1 MNNDKYQQLL
11 TKQNGAVTL
20 LITVLIMIA
29 MTIGSI
35 GMLSSTR
42 METNMTINDQN
53 NREALQ
59 AAQAGIDF
67 YMAHMASTL
76 VYDDDFV
83 DTLCDPD
90 NWNTQLDPSAAQLE
104 FLFNFNGPSNG
115 LLDFDQSTQ
124 AELCRSTP
132 HAIITTSEI
141 WVRGFSRDG
150 TSTRVLSSQIDLST
164 AWNHST
170 PSTRGTPGGGNEP
183 LAMCNGDLQMPS
195 DASDIGFCSGSGCTA
210 IPTTG
215 NQQGNE
221 NVSYDGTLVN
231 LSSTATFSQGSSRF
245 QGKISQSDDPITN
258 EQCFDQF
265 VGENISREEFMSLAT
280 KITPTQGQG
289 GTSSIPAG
297 QTQFFVDGDLRLNAG
312 SVIGTPTNPVILMV
326 RGDARV
332 NGHATVWGT
341 IYFLANEDGST
352 PQRTMNG
359 TFNVRG
365 RVVSETDLN
374 ISGNA
379 AIYSDTESQ
388 ATPIDYD
395 PSTSLDLE
403 SLQRS
408 ANVRIGSWREVFNSL
423 ALGQENND
431 EQDDD

>member
-1 MNNDKYQQLL
+1 MNYEVKQLL
-11 TKQNGAVTL
+11 LKRQNGAVTL
-20 LITVLIMIA
+20 LITVLIMLA

-76 VYDDDFV
+76 VYEDDFI
-83 DTLCDPD
+83 DRLCEPS
-90 NWNTQLDPSAAQLE
+90 NWNTQLESSTTALR
-104 FLFNFNGPSNG
+104 FLLNFNGPSG
-115 LLDFDQSTQ
+115 GSLDFDELTQS
-124 AELCRSTP
+124 EICRTSP

-195 DASDIGFCSGSGCTA
+195 NASDIGFCSGAGCTA

-215 NQQGNE
+215 NQQGNA
-221 NVSYDGTLVN
+221 NVSYTGTLVN

-245 QGKISQSDDPITN
+245 QGKITQGDDPISN
-258 EQCFDQF
+258 NQCFEQF
-265 VGENISREEFMSLAT
+265 VGGNVSRDEFRNIAT
-280 KITPTQGQG
+280 PITPSQGQG
-289 GTSSIPAG
+289 GTSTIPAG

-352 PQRTMNG
+352 PERTMNG

-408 ANVRIGSWREVFNSL
+408 ANVRIGSWREVF
-423 ALGQENND
+423 
-431 EQDDD
+431 